1 MSTTPFASLPAA
13 APRTALPPWAS
24 WRRLAS
30 PPLFEAW
37 VARWWWP
44 LALLALPCALPALWL
59 AFFVAPA
66 DARQGES
73 VRLLAVHV
81 PAAWMSI
88 WLYAVMAFWSAM
100 ALVWRGRVASA
111 LAQAMAPT
119 GAMFCALALA
129 SGALWGRPTW
139 GTWWA
144 WDARLVSQLLLLL
157 LYLGVIGLRAAFDDE
172 RRAARLAALLALVGV
187 VNLPVIWFSV
197 HWWNTLHQGATISPR
212 GAALETSQLAALVL
226 MTLAAWAYA
235 ASVTLLRARCILA
248 EQRTAPPRPRP
259 TVRAWQ

>member
-1 MSTTPFASLPAA
+1 MGLPSASIPGSPRGAVPAW
-13 APRTALPPWAS
+13 AP

-30 PPLFEAW
+30 PPAFEAW
-37 VARWWWP
+37 VARWWGP
-44 LALLALPCALPALWL
+44 LALLGLPPALLGLWF

-73 VRLLAVHV
+73 VRLLALHV
-81 PAAWMSI
+81 ASAWMSL
-88 WLYAVMAFWSAM
+88 WLYAVMAFWSAV

-111 LAQAMAPT
+111 LAQGLAPT
-119 GAMFCALALA
+119 GALFCALALL

-144 WDARLVSQLLLLL
+144 WDARLASQLLLLFL
-157 LYLGVIGLRAAFDDE
+157 FLGVIALRAAFDDE
-172 RRAARLAALLALVGV
+172 RRAARLAALLALVGA

-197 HWWNTLHQGATISPR
+197 HWWNTLHQGATLTPR
-212 GAALETSQLAALVL
+212 GAAMEPSQLAALVF

-235 ASVTLLRARCILA
+235 AAMALLRARCILA
-248 EQRTAPPRPRP
+248 EQRAAPPRPRP
-259 TVRAWQ
+259 TVGAWR